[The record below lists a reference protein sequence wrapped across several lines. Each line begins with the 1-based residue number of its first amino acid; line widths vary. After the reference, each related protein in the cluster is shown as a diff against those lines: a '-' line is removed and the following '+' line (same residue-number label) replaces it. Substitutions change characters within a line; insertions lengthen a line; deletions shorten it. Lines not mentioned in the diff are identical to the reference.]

1 MKGLKRFFKF
11 LSVLLAV
18 LLLALAAFVFTF
30 DANNYKP
37 QIIEQVQKQT
47 GRKLDIAGDIG
58 LSVFPWIGLKVGKV
72 SLANAPGF
80 SARPFARI
88 DQLDIKVKLLPLLK
102 KQLEVDKVRLHG
114 LYASLEVNAQGGNNW
129 ADLAQTSAGTET
141 EVEAPAAETPSAE
154 KGLPLAGLAVNGI
167 EFVDAHIIW
176 DDAQNAVRSEI
187 SDLDLTTS
195 AIRFDQPVDVKLSA
209 KVAHSKPALKA
220 DIALS
225 TQLSFNPG
233 LTLFDLKSLLLQV
246 TADAKELLKDTL
258 KLKLSSDIDVDL
270 DSQTAKLSRIR
281 LEAMGLVVNANLAV
295 NKLLSEPELS
305 GRIDTDVFN
314 ARKLADSLGIELPA
328 MADATRLTQLAFATE
343 ISASPKHAQLNN
355 IDFRLDDS
363 HLTGQVRVPDIAAQ
377 SVRYKLKLSPIDAD
391 TYLPPPAPVTEMPPA
406 LPPAGNAGG
415 KPVPPPDVEIKLPL
429 EMLRT
434 LDIEGEFDMESVT
447 VQQIPITDIHIET
460 VASKGV
466 IQLRPIDMK
475 LLQGSMNINAEL
487 NAKGDRPVYKADVNA
502 VDLHAGPVVNPVL
515 AGLFGNDDV
524 QLDGAA
530 RFSMNITASGDTLNG
545 LKRAA
550 TGALQFDMGKTEL
563 QGVDIEYFARNAVA
577 DYLVSKKIPVPD
589 EQRGSYRPDEKTAF
603 DRMHASASIGNG
615 EVVNRDM
622 VLEGKRLKVTGAGVV
637 NIMRNDIDYTAV
649 VDVNPA
655 RVQTLAEKLL
665 DQPLPVRIHGPFE
678 LLEFDVDKSGLTKA
692 LSAQLKQEAQQ
703 KLDEEKAKL
712 QQKLDQEKAAAQQ
725 RLNDEKAKLQQK
737 RDEEKAKAQQKL
749 DEEKAKQ
756 QQKLKD
762 KLNGLF

>member
-1 MKGLKRFFKF
+1 M
-11 LSVLLAV
+11 
-18 LLLALAAFVFTF
+18 
-30 DANNYKP
+30 
-37 QIIEQVQKQT
+37 
-47 GRKLDIAGDIG
+47 
-58 LSVFPWIGLKVGKV
+58 
-72 SLANAPGF
+72 
-80 SARPFARI
+80 
-88 DQLDIKVKLLPLLK
+88 
-102 KQLEVDKVRLHG
+102 RLHG

-129 ADLAQTSAGTET
+129 ADLAQTSAGTEA
-141 EVEAPAAETPSAE
+141 EVEAPAAETPPAE
-154 KGLPLAGLAVNGI
+154 KGLQLAGLAVNGI

-187 SDLDLTTS
+187 SDLDLITS
-195 AIRFDQPVDVKLSA
+195 AIRFDQPVDVKLNA
-209 KVAHSKPALKA
+209 KVAHSKPALNA
-220 DIALS
+220 DVAFS
-225 TQLSFNPG
+225 TQLSFNASFSR
-233 LTLFDLKSLLLQV
+233 FDLTSLLLQV
-246 TADAKELLKDTL
+246 TTDAKELLKDTL
-258 KLKLSSDIDVDL
+258 KLKLSSDIEVDL
-270 DSQTAKLSRIR
+270 DSQTAKLSRTR
-281 LEAMGLVVNANLAV
+281 LEALGLVVNANLAV

-314 ARKLADSLGIELPA
+314 ARILADSLGIELPP

-343 ISASPKHAQLNN
+343 ISASPKQALLSNL
-355 IDFRLDDS
+355 DFRLDDS
-363 HLTGQVRVPDIAAQ
+363 HLTGQVSVPDIAAQ
-377 SVRYKLKLSPIDAD
+377 SVRFKLKLSPIDAD
-391 TYLPPPAPVTEMPPA
+391 AYLPPPAPVTEMPPA
-406 LPPAGNAGG
+406 LPPAGNLGG
-415 KPVPPPDVEIKLPL
+415 KPAQPPDVEIALPL

-487 NAKGDRPVYKADVNA
+487 NAKGDIPVYKADVKA

-515 AGLFGNDDV
+515 AGLFGNEDV
-524 QLDGAA
+524 RLDGAA

-622 VLEGKRLKVTGAGVV
+622 ALEGKRLKVTGAGVV

-692 LSAQLKQEAQQ
+692 LSDQLKQEAQQ

-712 QQKLDQEKAAAQQ
+712 QQKADEEKAKAQQ
-725 RLNDEKAKLQQK
+725 KIDEEKAKLQQK

-762 KLNGLF
+762 KLKGLF